1 MDLKLI
7 GFTLYYLDISLS
19 KILLT
24 TYEGDVIELNMKD
37 AENIQNSRIN
47 SITKIDGAINSISIL
62 NEVENTLI
70 FGGDNQIA
78 TIININTNEPCDY
91 INVGKKITAIDTVCM
106 KEHGFVTAIGCSSG
120 EVFIR
125 LNWENELVKYDIF
138 GDKTI
143 TEVKFGMDNSLL
155 VVCTQ
160 DKDLFI
166 LALNEKGEYLKMKS
180 LKTQDGFPVS
190 VNFDGD
196 FSKLLILTSNWKFT
210 VVNLDKF
217 FVSGLGDED
226 LNSNYWVSFIGKY
239 IISPK
244 STSLLSNSIL
254 IGIKHNF
261 VIVKTDND
269 FNYLGCVYVF
279 FPNTHFL
286 DCADSNHRNICDYY
300 FEKTKK

>member
-1 MDLKLI
+1 MNSLDLKLI
-7 GFTLYYLDISLS
+7 GSTLYFIDISIS

-24 TYEGDVIELNMKD
+24 TYEGDVLELDMKD
-37 AENIQNSRIN
+37 AENIDSRRIN
-47 SITKIDGAINSISIL
+47 NIVKIDGVVNTFSVI
-62 NEVENTLI
+62 NEVDSTLI
-70 FGGDNQIA
+70 YGGDNQIA
-78 TIININTNEPCDY
+78 TLINLNTNEPSDV
-91 INVGKKITAIDTVCM
+91 INVGKKITSIDTVCM
-106 KEHGFVTAIGCSSG
+106 KENGFVTAIGCSSG

-125 LNWENELVKYDIF
+125 LNWENELKKYDIF

-166 LALNEKGEYLKMKS
+166 LALNENNEYAKMKS

-217 FVSGLGDED
+217 MVSGLGDDD
-226 LNSNYWVSFIGKY
+226 LNTNYWVSFNGRY

-244 STSLLSNSIL
+244 STSML
-254 IGIKHNF
+254 
-261 VIVKTDND
+261 
-269 FNYLGCVYVF
+269 
-279 FPNTHFL
+279 
-286 DCADSNHRNICDYY
+286 
-300 FEKTKK
+300 